1 MNTDNASYARGA
13 TDTPLIE
20 STVGAWFDH
29 IASQYP
35 DNEAVVSCHQGVR
48 LSYRQLQGQCDALAS
63 ALLALGLQ
71 PHERLGLC
79 LNNSVEWLMIQIAA
93 AKIGVVLV
101 NLNPAY
107 RSTELEYALHKSGC
121 KALISMTRFK
131 TTDYLELLRTVVP
144 ELDQSTPGALR
155 AERLPN
161 LKAVIQ
167 LSLEEVPGCLR
178 FVDLLAGGSACDP
191 ALKAIGESLSA
202 NDVMNIQF
210 TSGTTG
216 LPKGAALTH
225 RGVLNN
231 GFFLGMAIKLSAQD
245 RLCIPVPL
253 FHCFGMVVGNL
264 AALSHGATIVYPN
277 DSFDPVAVLQAV
289 QDERCTALHGVPTM
303 FITELDHPRFH
314 EFDLTTL
321 RTGIM
326 AGTACPIEVMKR
338 VEREMHMR
346 EVTIAYGMTE
356 TSPASYQSTTD
367 TPLEKRVSTIGRVH
381 PHLESKIIDPLT
393 GNIVPLGGVGEL
405 CVRGYSLMQCYWDEP
420 QKTAETIDAEG
431 WIHSGDLA
439 TMDPEGY
446 VSITGRIKDMVIRG
460 GENISPREIEE
471 FLYRH
476 PAIQDAQ
483 VIGVPDR
490 VYGEELCVWIIA
502 RAGASL
508 REEDVR
514 QFCEGNIARYKI
526 PRYIRFVEC
535 YPMTLSGK
543 VQKFKM
549 REMMSEE
556 INLIAC

>member
-1 MNTDNASYARGA
+1 MNTDIASYARGA

-20 STVGAWFDH
+20 TTVGAWFDR
-29 IASQYP
+29 IAAQYP
-35 DNEAVVSCHQGVR
+35 DNEAVVSCHQGLR
-48 LSYRQLQGQCDALAS
+48 FSYRQLQSQCDALAS
-63 ALLALGLQ
+63 GLLTIGLQ
-71 PHERLGLC
+71 PHDRLGIW
-79 LNNSVEWLMIQIAA
+79 LNNSAEWLMIQLAA

-107 RSTELEYALHKSGC
+107 KSSELEYALRKSGC
-121 KALISMTRFK
+121 KALITMTRFK
-131 TTDYLELLRTVVP
+131 TTDYMELLRDVLP
-144 ELDQSTPGALR
+144 ELDQATPGALH
-155 AERLPN
+155 AKRLPD
-161 LKAVIQ
+161 LRAVVQ
-167 LSLEEVPGCLR
+167 LSLADVAGCLR
-178 FVDLLAGGSACDP
+178 FVDLLAKGNALDP
-191 ALKAIGESLSA
+191 AVSAIGESLA
-202 NDVMNIQF
+202 ATDVMNIQF

-216 LPKGAALTH
+216 LPKGASLTH

-231 GFFLGMAIKLSAQD
+231 GYFLGQAIKLTAQD

-314 EFDLTTL
+314 EFDLSTL

-338 VEREMHMR
+338 VERDMHMR

-381 PHLESKIIDPLT
+381 PHLEAKIIDPVT
-393 GNIVPLGGVGEL
+393 GSIVPLGTVGEL
-405 CVRGYSLMQCYWDEP
+405 CVRGYSLMQGYWDEP
-420 QKTAETIDAEG
+420 EKTAEAIDAEG

-439 TMDPEGY
+439 TMDAEGY

-471 FLYRH
+471 FLYSH
-476 PAIQDAQ
+476 PGIQDAQ

-490 VYGEELCVWIIA
+490 VYGEELCVWIVA
-502 RAGASL
+502 RAGTTL

-514 QFCEGNIARYKI
+514 QFCEGKIARYKI
-526 PRYIRFVEC
+526 PRYIRFVEG

-543 VQKFKM
+543 VQKYRM

>member
-48 LSYRQLQGQCDALAS
+48 LSYRQLQGQCDVLAS

-71 PHERLGLC
+71 PHDRLGLC

-107 RSTELEYALHKSGC
+107 RSAELEYALHKSGC
-121 KALISMTRFK
+121 KTLISMTQFK
-131 TTDYLELLRTVVP
+131 TTDYLELLRAVLP
-144 ELDQSTPGALR
+144 ELDQSTPGELQAK
-155 AERLPN
+155 RLPE
-161 LKAVIQ
+161 LKTVIQ
-167 LSLEEVPGCLR
+167 LSQEDVPGCLS
-178 FVDLLAGGSACDP
+178 FIDLMARGSACDP
-191 ALKAIGESLSA
+191 ALKVVSGSLAA

-231 GFFLGMAIKLSAQD
+231 GFFLGKAIKLSAQD

-264 AALSHGATIVYPN
+264 AALTHGATIVYPN
-277 DSFDPVAVLQAV
+277 GSFDPVAVLQAV

-314 EFDLTTL
+314 EFDLSTL

-338 VEREMHMR
+338 VQREMHMR
-346 EVTIAYGMTE
+346 DVTIAYGMTE

-393 GNIVPLGGVGEL
+393 GRIVPLGSVGEL
-405 CVRGYSLMQCYWDEP
+405 CIRGYSLMQGYWDEP
-420 QKTAETIDAEG
+420 EKTGETIDGEG

-439 TMDPEGY
+439 TMDAEGY

-483 VIGVPDR
+483 VIGVPDS
-490 VYGEELCVWIIA
+490 VYGEELCVWIIT
-502 RAGASL
+502 RTGKSL
-508 REEDVR
+508 CEEDVR
-514 QFCEGNIARYKI
+514 QFCEGQIARYKI
-526 PRYIRFVEC
+526 PRYIRFVAS

>member
-1 MNTDNASYARGA
+1 
-13 TDTPLIE
+13 
-20 STVGAWFDH
+20 
-29 IASQYP
+29 
-35 DNEAVVSCHQGVR
+35 
-48 LSYRQLQGQCDALAS
+48 
-63 ALLALGLQ
+63 
-71 PHERLGLC
+71 
-79 LNNSVEWLMIQIAA
+79 
-93 AKIGVVLV
+93 
-101 NLNPAY
+101 
-107 RSTELEYALHKSGC
+107 
-121 KALISMTRFK
+121 
-131 TTDYLELLRTVVP
+131 
-144 ELDQSTPGALR
+144 
-155 AERLPN
+155 
-161 LKAVIQ
+161 
-167 LSLEEVPGCLR
+167 
-178 FVDLLAGGSACDP
+178 
-191 ALKAIGESLSA
+191 
-202 NDVMNIQF
+202 
-210 TSGTTG
+210 
-216 LPKGAALTH
+216 
-225 RGVLNN
+225 
-231 GFFLGMAIKLSAQD
+231 
-245 RLCIPVPL
+245 
-253 FHCFGMVVGNL
+253 
-264 AALSHGATIVYPN
+264 
-277 DSFDPVAVLQAV
+277 
-289 QDERCTALHGVPTM
+289 
-303 FITELDHPRFH
+303 
-314 EFDLTTL
+314 
-321 RTGIM
+321 
-326 AGTACPIEVMKR
+326 
-338 VEREMHMR
+338 MR

-393 GNIVPLGGVGEL
+393 GNIVPLGVVGEL